1 MTTLNFKLLSWQK
14 KVFADTTRFKV
25 VAAGRRC
32 GKSRLAAVT
41 LLINALEC
49 PEGSAVMYVAPT
61 LGQAR
66 SIIWDLLN
74 DLGRPIIKSAHIN
87 NLEITLTNGRKI
99 LVRGAD
105 NPDSLRGV
113 SLTYL
118 VMDEVAFIK
127 LDVWEKILRA
137 SLSDKKGKALFI
149 STPSGR
155 NWFYDIFSLGQEETD
170 EEWKSWHFTTKDN
183 ETIDPKEVDAA
194 KRTLSTFSFKQG
206 AWAAISGAGG
216 FEQPIDSLFFN
227 TSIPSNNVDTAK
239 MRWDS
244 ELGTVVLGMYDQV
257 PNELGFKNFWL
268 VKNQTGSTITK
279 GSIVYANGTVGA
291 SGRIT
296 VAKFIANGSIDPKY
310 LLGVTAH
317 NLTNGEDGYVISYG
331 KIRQVNTDTF
341 AAGTILYPSPTTAG
355 VWTDVEPVAPDI
367 DMPIGFCV
375 NSSSNNG
382 TIAIKVSSGLYLREI
397 HDVSI
402 TSPVDKASL
411 YYKSSE
417 GLWRDTTAALLV
429 SDTASMLS
437 NYATKAYA
445 DTTDRFYARQEFRS
459 VSSSTL
465 TWTQSDTLVVND
477 TTSLQ
482 V

>member
-14 KVFADTTRFKV
+14 KVFADSTRFKV

-194 KRTLSTFSFKQG
+194 KRTLSTFSFKQEYEASFDNAG
-206 AWAAISGAGG
+206 SDLFKEQWLKYGEEPTSGSYYIAVDLAG
-216 FEQPIDSLFFN
+216 FEDVAKSV
-227 TSIPSNNVDTAK
+227 TSAVKNRLDQTAIAVVK
-239 MRWDS
+239 VHEKGWWVKEIEYGRWDVRQTAVQILNAARKHKVS
-244 ELGTVVLGMYDQV
+244 CLGI
-257 PNELGFKNFWL
+257 E
-268 VKNQTGSTITK
+268 K
-279 GSIVYANGTVGA
+279 GSLKNAVMPYLNDLMRRNGVFPRIENLTHGNRKKTDRVMWSLQGRFEH
-291 SGRIT
+291 GRIVLNKDGDWKT
-296 VAKFIANGSIDPKY
+296 FVDQYLMFPHPQVHDDLLDALSYIDQIASTPFDNSDY
-310 LLGVTAH
+310 E
-317 NLTNGEDGYVISYG
+317 EDGWEI
-331 KIRQVNTDTF
+331 
-341 AAGTILYPSPTTAG
+341 
-355 VWTDVEPVAPDI
+355 I
-367 DMPIGFCV
+367 D
-375 NSSSNNG
+375 
-382 TIAIKVSSGLYLREI
+382 EI
-397 HDVSI
+397 
-402 TSPVDKASL
+402 TG
-411 YYKSSE
+411 Y
-417 GLWRDTTAALLV
+417 
-429 SDTASMLS
+429 
-437 NYATKAYA
+437 
-445 DTTDRFYARQEFRS
+445 
-459 VSSSTL
+459 
-465 TWTQSDTLVVND
+465 
-477 TTSLQ
+477 
-482 V
+482 